1 MSNATPFP
9 LQLLAAPAC
18 SAHDGAMTAPETPA
32 SDSPTLVDATAAEGP
47 EPVVLRGIPVAP
59 GLGMGP
65 ARIASEDLAE
75 VTHRRVPQE
84 KVQGELER
92 FRLGLEVVEAE
103 LRELAGNLGGKVP
116 EDHVRILDTHVSV
129 LRDSVFLSDVENLIL
144 REQLALEAA
153 IAKVILD
160 FDRIFKL
167 VENEAI
173 RERAVDLR
181 DVGIRVLRALERE
194 SKDAATQAPE
204 PAGPKAGGTP
214 VEGSVLVARELT
226 VVDLMD
232 PTGARPAAIVTESG
246 SPTSHA
252 AVLARSLGIPTL
264 CGVEGLLS
272 QLTEGEF
279 VIVDAAEGVARI
291 RPEARII
298 EQFKAAGLPGSER
311 AEAPEWMSTA
321 AHTLDGTVPT
331 LTAACGSLPDV
342 QGMRGLGIQGIG
354 MYRTELLYLLDREPP
369 TVDALIA
376 HYRAVLTE
384 AGPVRVT
391 FRLADLSSGLGVP
404 WLSREREPNPALGRA
419 GVRLLLDRPE
429 LLRRQLNALLR
440 AADGHPADVGLAVPM
455 VVDCGEFR
463 RIREA
468 LFEERYALRRENV
481 PHAADLLL
489 GAVIETPAAVF
500 GAEDLAAE
508 AAFLAI
514 GLDSFQQYILAAD
527 RGLPAH
533 GVHFEHLHPY
543 VLRAVAQV
551 VEAAEAAGTPLRV
564 FGITAAR
571 PENVGWLLG
580 VGVRDLVVGLAGF
593 ENAVRAIRATDI
605 QVARRSAAAR
615 LSDVSNDER
624 PPMGV

>member
-1 MSNATPFP
+1 
-9 LQLLAAPAC
+9 
-18 SAHDGAMTAPETPA
+18 MTAPETPA
-32 SDSPTLVDATAAEGP
+32 PESLVTASPESGAGSEPVAA
-47 EPVVLRGIPVAP
+47 EPVVLRGTPVAP

-75 VTHRRVPQE
+75 VTDRRVPQE

-92 FRLGLEVVEAE
+92 FRRGLEVVEAE

-116 EDHVRILDTHVSV
+116 EGHVRILDTHVTV
-129 LRDSVFLSDVENLIL
+129 LRDAVFLSDVENLVL

-194 SKDAATQAPE
+194 AKDVALETPE
-204 PAGPKAGGTP
+204 PSLDPI
-214 VEGSVLVARELT
+214 EGCVLVARELT

-246 SPTSHA
+246 TSTSHA

-264 CGVEGLLS
+264 CGAEGLLS
-272 QLTEGEF
+272 HVKAGEF

-291 RPEARII
+291 RPEPRII
-298 EQFKAAGLPGSER
+298 EQFEAVGLPG
-311 AEAPEWMSTA
+311 AEPAETPEWLASA
-321 AHTLDGTVPT
+321 PRTLDGTTPT

-342 QGMRGLGIQGIG
+342 QSMRGLGIEGIG

-376 HYRAVLTE
+376 HYRAVLAE

-391 FRLADLSSGLGVP
+391 FRLADLSAGLGVP
-404 WLSREREPNPALGRA
+404 WLSRERESNPALGRA

-429 LLRRQLNALLR
+429 LLRRQLNALLC
-440 AADGHPADVGLAVPM
+440 AADGHPAEVGLAVPM

-468 LFEERYALRRENV
+468 LFEERYALRRENI
-481 PHAADLLL
+481 PHAADLVL

-500 GAEDLAAE
+500 GARDLAAE

-593 ENAVRAIRATDI
+593 ENAVRAIRATEI
-605 QVARRSAAAR
+605 QAARRSAEAR

-624 PPMGV
+624 SPIGG